1 MGFKGTSHLLGARYL
16 KKSLSGHQMTVDTM
30 ELLGE
35 AHWLKLPTLAR
46 HHSNHLHELFYEGGP
61 GKEHEANKP
70 PSTTRVQEKSKGGA
84 RCLPPPRILLTGI
97 PLGWVCHQETEQLAK
112 DNLETNPITIKP
124 ETANHVAEKFSWVP
138 LPYCSPPRHPIPNKT
153 SCFVSMCV
161 PQCLTRAHFQALA
174 GVPLPATELKLQWPQ
189 EWKTICKNKL
199 EKSQMEAPGDS
210 DSKKSACNVRDQGSI
225 PGSGRSPGEVN
236 SNSL

>member
-46 HHSNHLHELFYEGGP
+46 HHSNHLHELFYEWGP
-61 GKEHEANKP
+61 GKEHEAKKP

-97 PLGWVCHQETEQLAK
+97 PLGWACHQETEQLAK

-138 LPYCSPPRHPIPNKT
+138 LPCCSPPRHPFPNKT
-153 SCFVSMCV
+153 SCSVSMCV
-161 PQCLTRAHFQALA
+161 PQWVCDKS
-174 GVPLPATELKLQWPQ
+174 PLSGPGRGSPSCNRI
-189 EWKTICKNKL
+189 KTSWNHEDFVQCFFFL
-199 EKSQMEAPGDS
+199 MEFYRFWLS
-210 DSKKSACNVRDQGSI
+210 Y
-225 PGSGRSPGEVN
+225 
-236 SNSL
+236 